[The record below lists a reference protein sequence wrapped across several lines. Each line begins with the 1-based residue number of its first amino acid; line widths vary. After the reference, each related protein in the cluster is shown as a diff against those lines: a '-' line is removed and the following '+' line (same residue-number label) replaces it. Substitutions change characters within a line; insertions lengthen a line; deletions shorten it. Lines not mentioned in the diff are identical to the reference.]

1 LISRVRRS
9 EYLVSPLD
17 VSRWDRV
24 QLVNEEDSVLGDTM
38 VKHTFSGSCRGGP
51 LDGQSLEHHQNVYRI
66 FERPSY
72 ELLGEYWHQ
81 DGQWAWRPSSKKT
94 NDVNRL
100 EKIFIWLITANSPP
114 GFRTAATAGT
124 SRSLSG
130 TP

>member
-1 LISRVRRS
+1 MSRVRRN

-17 VSRWDRV
+17 VGRWDRV
-24 QLVNEEDSVLGDTM
+24 QLVNEEDSVLGYMM

-66 FERPSY
+66 FEPPSY

-94 NDVNRL
+94 NDV
-100 EKIFIWLITANSPP
+100 K
-114 GFRTAATAGT
+114 
-124 SRSLSG
+124 
-130 TP
+130 